1 MMPISRAQL
10 LEQLLPGL
18 EQIFGMEYAKYT
30 GTQYVKRCRYGK
42 YSIYRWDYD
51 SGKRRSA
58 TLATGLSKEEAEGMM
73 KLLQEPK

>member
-1 MMPISRAQL
+1 MPISRAQL
-10 LEQLLPGL
+10 LESLLPGL
-18 EQIFGMEYAKYT
+18 EKMFGVDYAKHIST
-30 GTQYVKRCRYGK
+30 TYVKRCRYGK

-51 SGKRRSA
+51 RGNRKSA